1 MAFRLRLPSKNTFG
15 FPENRVADSRCD
27 LPRFASR
34 LDLVAKN
41 DFRVSRKLVGWNPK
55 IGLSHEASPKKQAG
69 SVAAGAC
76 AVPDQRRV
84 QTGSVAAGACAVP
97 DQRRVASDLVLL
109 ATSHSSQEVQNFRPS
124 DGHFAQIHSQA
135 CLAFD
140 APRLAV
146 ERSCA
151 SRLAAKSG
159 HDMGPAK
166 KWGRRAK
173 IALRL
178 AESSTEIR
186 RIQNAA
192 DAKVAGEP
200 MHSPPPLG
208 TRGPVQ
214 C

>member
-1 MAFRLRLPSKNTFG
+1 MS
-15 FPENRVADSRCD
+15 DSRCD

-84 QTGSVAAGACAVP
+84 
-97 DQRRVASDLVLL
+97 ASDLVLL
-109 ATSHSSQEVQNFRPS
+109 ATSQSSQEVQNFRPS

-146 ERSCA
+146 ERGCA
-151 SRLAAKSG
+151 SRRAAKSG

-166 KWGRRAK
+166 KWGRRTK

>member
-1 MAFRLRLPSKNTFG
+1 M
-15 FPENRVADSRCD
+15 ADSRCD

-97 DQRRVASDLVLL
+97 DQRRVASD
-109 ATSHSSQEVQNFRPS
+109 SQSSQEVQNFRPG

-135 CLAFD
+135 CLALD
-140 APRLAV
+140 APRLVV
-146 ERSCA
+146 ERGCA
-151 SRLAAKSG
+151 SWLAAKSG
-159 HDMGPAK
+159 HDLGPAK
-166 KWGRRAK
+166 KWGRRTK

-178 AESSTEIR
+178 AESSTKIR
-186 RIQNAA
+186 RVQNAA
-192 DAKVAGEP
+192 EAKVAGEP
-200 MHSPPPLG
+200 RHSPPPLG
-208 TRGPVQ
+208 TQGPVQ